1 MLSVSNLA
9 KSYPK
14 MQNPALQALSF
25 GLQKGEILTLLGES
39 GSGKTTL
46 LKLLSGLLDA
56 DAGEILLDGE
66 RISGPAKKLVA
77 GYEEIRLVNQDFGLG
92 HKLKVWENLRYHLLK
107 YSKAFQEERIAEL
120 VKLCQLEGL
129 ENNYSHEL
137 SGGQQQR
144 VALGRALANEP
155 KLLLLDEPF
164 SNLDTRLKNQLRTD
178 LERIIRETETTAI
191 FVMHDS
197 ADALPISDKIA
208 ILQAGKLQQIATPQ
222 EIYQKPKSAYI
233 AQFFGNPTILT
244 VSELKKLFPKRQFTQ
259 SDQTQVCIRENT
271 VKHKKRQT
279 EESIKLKVEKS
290 NFMGSFSEISGKH
303 KSGVSLRL
311 HTETKSEI
319 QPKQSLFAELDWDKV
334 IWLG

>member
-1 MLSVSNLA
+1 MLSVSELT
-9 KSYPK
+9 KYYSK
-14 MQNPALQALSF
+14 MPVPALQELTF
-25 GLQKGEILTLLGES
+25 GLQKGGILTFLGES

-46 LKLLSGLLDA
+46 LKLLSGFLDA
-56 DAGEILLDGE
+56 DSGKILLDGE
-66 RISGPAKKLVA
+66 RITGPSKQLVA

-107 YSKAFQEERIAEL
+107 YPKVVQEERIAEL
-120 VKLCQLEGL
+120 IKLCQLEGL

-164 SNLDTRLKNQLRTD
+164 SNLDTCLKSKLRTD

-208 ILQAGKLQQIATPQ
+208 ILQDGKLQQIAVPE
-222 EIYQKPKSAYI
+222 EIYQNPKSAYI

-244 VSELKKLFPKRQFTQ
+244 VSELKQLFPNKEFTE
-259 SDQTQVCIRENT
+259 SDQTQICIRENT
-271 VKHKKRQT
+271 
-279 EESIKLKVEKS
+279 IKLKKELKAERISLCVNKI
-290 NFMGSFSEISGKH
+290 NFMGSFSEVLGTH

-311 HTETKSEI
+311 HINNKSKI
-319 QPKQSLFAELDWDKV
+319 QPKQTVYVELDWNKV
-334 IWLG
+334 VWLT

>member
-1 MLSVSNLA
+1 MLSVSKLT
-9 KSYPK
+9 KSYQK
-14 MQNPALQALSF
+14 MKVPALQEFSF

-56 DAGEILLDGE
+56 DSGEILLDGE
-66 RISGPAKKLVA
+66 RISGPSKKLVA

-107 YSKAFQEERIAEL
+107 YPKVAQEKRIADLLE
-120 VKLCQLEGL
+120 LCQLEGL

-208 ILQAGKLQQIATPQ
+208 ILQTGKLQQIASPQ
-222 EIYQKPKSAYI
+222 EIYEKPKSAYI
-233 AQFFGNPTILT
+233 AQFFGNPTILA
-244 VSELKKLFPKRQFTQ
+244 VSELKKLFPNRQFTQ
-259 SDQTQVCIRENT
+259 SSQTQVCIRENA
-271 VKHKKRQT
+271 VKYRKKQT
-279 EESIKLKVEKS
+279 KESIKLKVGKS
-290 NFMGSFSEISGKH
+290 NFMGSFLEVSGKH

-311 HTETKSEI
+311 HTKIPI
-319 QPKQSLFAELDWDKV
+319 QPKKNVFVELDWDNV
-334 IWLG
+334 IWLD